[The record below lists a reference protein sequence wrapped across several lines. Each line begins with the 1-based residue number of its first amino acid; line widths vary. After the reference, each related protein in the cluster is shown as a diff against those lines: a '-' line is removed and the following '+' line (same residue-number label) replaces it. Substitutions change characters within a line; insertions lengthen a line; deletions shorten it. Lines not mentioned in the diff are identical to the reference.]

1 MEIVADCVVHV
12 NEEFTVDITSDVA
25 IAKLLTEKDVL
36 LRDS

>member
-1 MEIVADCVVHV
+1 MEIVADCVV